1 MLDLFYNNHMKPNTL
16 IIIGLFLALLLPL
29 VTHGQEPWDVE
40 QIFLATNERE
50 VLLVDEQGNAVKSYK
65 RDYIGNILSVW
76 DDIQGVSS
84 YRAALK
90 FAPGMSPNAYAG
102 KSNGEKIVVV
112 NFAMIELLKTDF
124 DAWAGLLGHEIAHL
138 KLNHQRE
145 ALKRKIPLKIVD
157 WLVERSDPSK
167 AVGFASSLIT
177 NGIDMNY
184 SRKHE
189 RESDYSGTV
198 WAYRAGYDPMGAVSL
213 HKALAKED
221 KIGGVPF
228 LRSHPTSKERVENL
242 TKLAW
247 ELKNRD

>member
-1 MLDLFYNNHMKPNTL
+1 MDLFYNNVMKPNTL
-16 IIIGLFLALLLPL
+16 IITGLFLALLLPP
-29 VTHGQEPWDVE
+29 VTHGQEPWDIE
-40 QIFLATNERE
+40 KIFLATNERE
-50 VLLVDEQGNAVKSYK
+50 VQLVDEQGNAVKSYE
-65 RDYIGNILSVW
+65 RGYVGNILSVW
-76 DDIQGVSS
+76 DDIQEVSS

-90 FAPGMSPNAYAG
+90 FAPGKSPNAYAG
-102 KSNGEKIVVV
+102 KSNGEKIVAV
-112 NFAMIELLKTDF
+112 NFGMIELLETDF

-177 NGIDMNY
+177 NSIDMNY

-213 HKALAKED
+213 HQALAKEE
-221 KIGGVPF
+221 KIGEVPF

>member
-1 MLDLFYNNHMKPNTL
+1 MKPNTL
-16 IIIGLFLALLLPL
+16 IIIGLSLALLLP
-29 VTHGQEPWDVE
+29 HGAHSQEPWDVE

-50 VLLVDEQGNAVKSYK
+50 VQLVDEQGNAVKSYK
-65 RDYIGNILSVW
+65 RDYVGNILSVW
-76 DDIQGVSS
+76 DDIQEVSS

-90 FAPGMSPNAYAG
+90 FAPGKAPNAYAG

-145 ALKRKIPLKIVD
+145 TLKRKIPLKIVD

-213 HKALAKED
+213 HQALAKEN
-221 KIGGVPF
+221 KSGGVPF